1 MRRRPRRRE
10 SVEREE
16 LEACRLELRAPKREV
31 EGVNADGLT
40 GRRADRRAHRARR
53 IEGAMAELRCWT
65 VPALNGF
72 AMLEGR
78 WKEKKEIVEV
88 QVVGL

>member
-1 MRRRPRRRE
+1 M
-10 SVEREE
+10 
-16 LEACRLELRAPKREV
+16 L
-31 EGVNADGLT
+31 
-40 GRRADRRAHRARR
+40 
-53 IEGAMAELRCWT
+53 ELRCWT